1 MSSNQL
7 SNKNPNGVALFDPK
21 KLNLQEE
28 PDGASFIS
36 LLLCSAGMFLRNK
49 LLIWVALFFI
59 LSTFCRKKNGT
70 GVSQYL
76 INLVMVVFGM
86 VSLYVLVP
94 PEAQMAAATAATG
107 P

>member
-1 MSSNQL
+1 MSSAKN
-7 SNKNPNGVALFDPK
+7 SNAVTYFDPK

-28 PDGASFIS
+28 PDGASMIS
-36 LLLCSAGMFLRNK
+36 LLLCSAGMFMRNK
-49 LLIWVALFFI
+49 LMIWIALFFI

-70 GVSQYL
+70 GVGQYL

-94 PEAQMAAATAATG
+94 PSEQMAVEAASG

>member
-1 MSSNQL
+1 MFNIQGT
-7 SNKNPNGVALFDPK
+7 NKNSSAVTFFDPK

-36 LLLCSAGMFLRNK
+36 LLLCSAGMFMRQK
-49 LLIWVALFFI
+49 LLIWLALFFI

-70 GVSQYL
+70 GISQYL

-94 PEAQMAAATAATG
+94 TKA
-107 P
+107 